1 MSESRIKRPSP
12 SERAKLV
19 DGHRVKFVSVIR
31 GERKGGQA
39 KPSPSRTPILR
50 ISLIDTFSNA
60 APLKKVESAGQSDN
74 DHDILENLTQFTPR
88 VFDRAVDYQVKI

>member
-1 MSESRIKRPSP
+1 MSELRIKRANPSD
-12 SERAKLV
+12 RAKLV
-19 DGHRVKFVSVIR
+19 GPRVKFVSVIR

-50 ISLIDTFSNA
+50 ISLIDTFCNA

-74 DHDILENLTQFTPR
+74 GVEILENF
-88 VFDRAVDYQVKI
+88 K